1 MNKGAVGFLSLV
13 SAGLIIGCSPML
25 WETNIYGNYQI
36 KQAAGSGE
44 ITVRNN
50 AGLYWQGF
58 GDIETYPISED
69 IDFEES
75 GMKVRFNDGS
85 IAPVKGTVKF
95 RLSLNEEKQK
105 ILHRDYGNFE
115 NVKRDLI
122 QKNVAEALSQAATL
136 MAAEDSYS
144 TRRAEFADAAKSQL
158 EKGIFKTTSKLED
171 AIDENGTK
179 FRKLNISI
187 ARDKD
192 GNPIIQKPSLL
203 NDYGIEILQFVV
215 NDFDYDP
222 KVQELIDKKKEAN
235 QMKVVS
241 TANAEK
247 AKQDAITAEEQGKA
261 RVAEAKANAEVEKIT
276 AVVEA
281 EKKAE
286 VAKLQALQ
294 AKYEAEKIAEMG
306 KAEAEVARQKVAAG
320 LTPLE
325 KATID
330 KETAIG
336 IAKEIANVKFPETM
350 VIAGGSKEGN
360 MSPWDAVGLNQMM
373 EITAK
378 IKEAKIIK

>member
-1 MNKGAVGFLSLV
+1 M
-13 SAGLIIGCSPML
+13 
-25 WETNIYGNYQI
+25 
-36 KQAAGSGE
+36 
-44 ITVRNN
+44 
-50 AGLYWQGF
+50 
-58 GDIETYPISED
+58 
-69 IDFEES
+69 
-75 GMKVRFNDGS
+75 
-85 IAPVKGTVKF
+85 
-95 RLSLNEEKQK
+95 
-105 ILHRDYGNFE
+105 
-115 NVKRDLI
+115 
-122 QKNVAEALSQAATL
+122 AEALSQAATL

-158 EKGIFKTTSKLED
+158 EKGIFKTTSKLVD

-187 ARDKD
+187 ARDEN
-192 GNPIIQKPSLL
+192 GEPIIQKPSLL

-281 EKKAE
+281 EKKAD

-294 AKYEAEKIAEMG
+294 AKYEAEKVAEIG

-320 LTPLE
+320 LSPLE
-325 KATID
+325 KATLE

-350 VIAGGSKEGN
+350 VIAGGGKEGGVF
-360 MSPWDAVGLNQMM
+360 PWDAVGLNQMM

>member
-1 MNKGAVGFLSLV
+1 MHKGTVGFLALV
-13 SAGLIIGCSPML
+13 GAGFMIGCAPML

-36 KQAAGSGE
+36 KQAAGSGK

-281 EKKAE
+281 EKRAD

-325 KATID
+325 KATLE

-350 VIAGGSKEGN
+350 VISGGGREGN
-360 MSPWDAVGLNQMM
+360 VSPWDAVGLNQMM
-373 EITAK
+373 EITTK

>member
-1 MNKGAVGFLSLV
+1 MNKNVVAILG
-13 SAGLIIGCSPML
+13 IIGAGVFIGCAPML

-36 KQAAGSGE
+36 KQAAGTGK
-44 ITVRNN
+44 ITVRND

-58 GDIETYPISED
+58 GDIETYPVSED

-95 RLSLNEEKQK
+95 RLSLNEDKQK

-158 EKGIFKTTSKLED
+158 EKGIFKTTSKLVD

-187 ARDKD
+187 ARDENGD
-192 GNPIIQKPSLL
+192 PIIQKPSLL

-281 EKKAE
+281 EKKAD

-294 AKYEAEKIAEMG
+294 AKYEAEKVAEIG

-320 LTPLE
+320 LSPLE
-325 KATID
+325 KATLE

-336 IAKEIANVKFPETM
+336 IAKEIANVRFPETM
-350 VIAGGSKEGN
+350 VIAGGGKEGGV
-360 MSPWDAVGLNQMM
+360 SPWDAVGLNQMM

>member
-1 MNKGAVGFLSLV
+1 MNKNVVAILG
-13 SAGLIIGCSPML
+13 IIGAGVFIGCAPML

-36 KQAAGSGE
+36 KQAAGTGK
-44 ITVRNN
+44 ITVRND

-58 GDIETYPISED
+58 GDIETYPVSED

-95 RLSLNEEKQK
+95 RLSLNEDKQK

-158 EKGIFKTTSKLED
+158 EKGIFKTTSKLVD

-187 ARDKD
+187 ARDEN
-192 GNPIIQKPSLL
+192 GEPIIQKPSLL

-281 EKKAE
+281 EKKAD

-294 AKYEAEKIAEMG
+294 AKYEAEKVAEIG

-320 LTPLE
+320 LSPLE
-325 KATID
+325 KATLE

-350 VIAGGSKEGN
+350 VIAGGGKEGGV
-360 MSPWDAVGLNQMM
+360 SPWDAVGLNQMM